1 MDKTTA
7 KETKI
12 DVSGKYFYA
21 VGRRKSATATVRLY
35 EKGTGKI
42 FVNDIDMKDY
52 FPRFEYQQIVTDP
65 LKSVGEFDNHD
76 ITIHVMG
83 GGKKGQAD
91 SVKLGISRA
100 LTTMNAELRDALKKQ
115 GFLSRD
121 PRKKER
127 KKPGLKGARR
137 APQWSKR

>member
-1 MDKTTA
+1 MS
-7 KETKI
+7 KETTKEI
-12 DVSGKYFYA
+12 NVSGKYFYA
-21 VGRRKSATATVRLY
+21 VGRRKSATATVRVY
-35 EKGTGKI
+35 EKGSGKI
-42 FVNDIDMKDY
+42 YVNESELKDY
-52 FPRFEYQQIVTDP
+52 FPRFEYQQIITDP
-65 LKSVGEFDNHD
+65 LKSVGESDNHD

-91 SVKLGISRA
+91 SIKLGIARA
-100 LTTMNAELRDALKKQ
+100 LIIMNPELRETLKKE
-115 GFLSRD
+115 GYLKRD